1 MRAGEE
7 DIDVC
12 AWLTRGSLA
21 GQAVLRDA
29 SDQTEMRL
37 VYANQT
43 EEDILLRKELD
54 AMATDWR
61 LTIHYVLSKPPVRF
75 PMTMY
80 LCHSRNMYLLWAE
93 SLVYCVAVPT
103 AACSCSPKDRLYC

>member
-1 MRAGEE
+1 MRRA
-7 DIDVC
+7 DKSD
-12 AWLTRGSLA
+12 LA

-61 LTIHYVLSKPPVRF
+61 LTIHYVLSKPQVCL
-75 PMTMY
+75 PMSMY
-80 LCHSRNMYLLWAE
+80 LCYSVNMYLLRAE
-93 SLVYCVAVPT
+93 SPGILC
-103 AACSCSPKDRLYC
+103 CSPYSGLLPLT

>member
-1 MRAGEE
+1 M
-7 DIDVC
+7 
-12 AWLTRGSLA
+12 
-21 GQAVLRDA
+21 LRDA

-61 LTIHYVLSKPPVRF
+61 LTIHYVLSKPQVRL
-75 PMTMY
+75 PMSMY
-80 LCHSRNMYLLWAE
+80 LCYPMNMYLL
-93 SLVYCVAVPT
+93 
-103 AACSCSPKDRLYC
+103 